1 MNTIDLITILGNISQ
16 SLYPV
21 QKLITGGAY
30 ILGVLFFLT
39 AIGKLKKM
47 GIIGLNPPHRKK
59 CLLQ

>member
-30 ILGVLFFLT
+30 ILGVLFFIT
-39 AIGKLKKM
+39 AIGKLKKSE
-47 GIIGLNPPHRKK
+47 IIGPNLLHKKK